1 MKKNIK
7 KNNIKKNNI
16 KKNKKVTTIYD
27 DFKSQNFI
35 YIKKLKNIFIV
46 ILILFVLLVGR
57 LAYLQFIDG
66 KHLKELAY
74 NQQSINQIISP
85 KRGSIFDSTGKVLA
99 TSASVDTITIN
110 PSKISENLKH
120 KKNTYENETVLKESL
135 AKKFAEI
142 FE

>member
-1 MKKNIK
+1 MILLKKNIK

-110 PSKISENLKH
+110 PSKISENLSQKH
-120 KKNTYENETVLKESL
+120 CINSPCSL
-135 AKKFAEI
+135 
-142 FE
+142 